1 VTRTTRTL
9 LLTSVN
15 NFGKIADSMKSEKL
29 TLAKNGVGETVK
41 DKFAYHNLWET
52 TMSYTQN
59 PVTKEIENIIPGV
72 LKPEMLPYVHRSP
85 KREVFVVLKEEDV
98 FGENSK
104 EREEL
109 KDWLKNSKTNGLPH
123 CCYIE
128 EIQQDGITFQSTCM
142 QPVEMVIGLD
152 INASIKYRKGAC
164 GEEHGL
170 AIMGKI
176 TDNLNS
182 KPENNLI
189 IEEWEDWDYMHPPIF
204 VTYKNR

>member
-1 VTRTTRTL
+1 MTRTTRTL